1 MIKDLLKP
9 LVSNDLSWKIIQLT
23 KLDTIGKLQ
32 RVRQISVLTKNTQ
45 ATTARLKIELES
57 RGLQVLKG
65 PFAGMRYPGFASVGS
80 TLLPKLLG
88 TYEHELH
95 PFIEELSQTTIP
107 KIVDVGCAE
116 GYYAVGLALRFPQ
129 TLVKAH
135 DIDPEARRLC
145 AALAERNGVM
155 DRVSVLGACGPD
167 SLLAEDFSEGGLV
180 IADCEGYERE
190 LFNPEVASHL
200 RRAYI
205 LIELHDY
212 LDRSITPHILSAF
225 SRTHDVTLL
234 PSTTD
239 EWKVDHLQSPLMEG
253 STSFDRMVAFA
264 EGRREVM
271 DWALIRP
278 RSEVPQES

>member
-1 MIKDLLKP
+1 MTKELFKP
-9 LVSNDLSWKIIQLT
+9 LISNDISWKIIQLL
-23 KLDTIGKLQ
+23 KLDSIGKLQ
-32 RVRQISVLTKNTQ
+32 RVRQISELTKRTQ
-45 ATTARLKIELES
+45 ATTARLKIDLEN
-57 RGLQVLKG
+57 RGLHVLEG
-65 PFAGMRYPGFASVGS
+65 PFVGMRYPGFAAVGS

-95 PFIEELSQTTIP
+95 PFIEELSGMKIP

-116 GYYAVGLALRFPQ
+116 GYYAVGLALRFPE
-129 TLVKAH
+129 TIVRAH

-145 AALAERNGVM
+145 AALAERNGVL

-180 IADCEGYERE
+180 IADCEGYERQ
-190 LFNPEVASHL
+190 LFNPEVAYHL
-200 RRAYI
+200 RRAHV

-212 LDRSITPHILSAF
+212 LDRSITPHIQTAF
-225 SRTHDVTLL
+225 SRTHEVTLV

-239 EWKVDHLQSPLMEG
+239 EWKVENLRSIIIEG
-253 STSFDRMVAFA
+253 STPFDRMVAFA

-278 RSEVPQES
+278 RPGIPEAI